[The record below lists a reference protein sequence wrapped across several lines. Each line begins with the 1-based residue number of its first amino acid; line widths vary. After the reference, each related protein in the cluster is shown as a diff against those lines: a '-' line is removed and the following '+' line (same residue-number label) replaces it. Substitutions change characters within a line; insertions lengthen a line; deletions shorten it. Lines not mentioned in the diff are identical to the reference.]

1 MEYLK
6 PLKEKLQVGRK
17 IQIFVLT
24 TEDIFGMRSVDRDT
38 VCMTEHLVYGMHLKS
53 LIENNKNIYIIRFF

>member
-1 MEYLK
+1 VEYLK

-24 TEDIFGMRSVDRDT
+24 LEDIYDALEKFDR
-38 VCMTEHLVYGMHLKS
+38 K
-53 LIENNKNIYIIRFF
+53 